1 MKKVSPITCIVTGTC
16 LMVYSSIALAKP
28 SVGIVSFEYLFTTL
42 IGVTVLLIGAYFK
55 GVKDTL
61 AEDIKENKDEINSL
75 DAYINENH
83 VTKKELSYVIREEMR
98 PLQNDLQ
105 SIKNLLKIRS

>member
-1 MKKVSPITCIVTGTC
+1 MKKFGPIICMITGGS
-16 LMVYSSIALAKP
+16 LMIYSSVALAQTKT
-28 SVGIVSFEYLFTTL
+28 GEVSFEYLFTTL
-42 IGVTVLLIGAYFK
+42 VAITILVVSAYFK
-55 GVKDTL
+55 GVKDSL
-61 AEDIKENKDEINSL
+61 QRDIAENKDEINGL
-75 DAYINENH
+75 DNYINANH

>member
-1 MKKVSPITCIVTGTC
+1 MI
-16 LMVYSSIALAKP
+16 YSSVALAQTKT
-28 SVGIVSFEYLFTTL
+28 GEVSFEYLFTTL
-42 IGVTVLLIGAYFK
+42 VAITILVVSAYFK
-55 GVKDTL
+55 GVKDSL
-61 AEDIKENKDEINSL
+61 QRDIAENKDEINGL
-75 DAYINENH
+75 DNYINANH